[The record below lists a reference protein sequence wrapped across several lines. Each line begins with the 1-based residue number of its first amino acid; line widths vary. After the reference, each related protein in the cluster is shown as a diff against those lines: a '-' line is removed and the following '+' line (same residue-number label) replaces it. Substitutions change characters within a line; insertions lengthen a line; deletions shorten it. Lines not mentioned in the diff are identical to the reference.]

1 MLKMPETE
9 SLPRVYLVGGDMTWN
24 GEITET
30 LDGRYVVWS
39 SGDHVK
45 ALDEMSSVPPD
56 AVILEENMP
65 PKGASYFLG
74 LRRGIERLKN
84 VPFIITGE
92 RGAKRIQAVFLEGD
106 TYLSWPC
113 TDQELLSEVAKA
125 INTTVERSWEK
136 LPEIQR
142 KPLKMTVETYHNISE
157 AVAKDEPVDYAEAAE
172 SCQAL
177 VEAVQS
183 NQHNALLDLVQAH
196 HSYTYVHSMRV
207 ATLLTLFGNGIG
219 MSEDEVLTL
228 TTGGLLHD
236 IGKLLVPVEI
246 LEKPG
251 KLDEDEWLQV
261 KKHVE
266 HSMDFLPQNQ
276 DMAKGIRIIA
286 EQHHEKLDGT
296 GYPKG
301 LRNGEVNTLARMAAI
316 ADIFG
321 ALTDKRS
328 YKPPMEPEK
337 AFGILEDM
345 SSAIDRRMLKVFQS
359 IFMA

>member
-30 LDGRYVVWS
+30 FDGRYVVWS

-157 AVAKDEPVDYAEAAE
+157 AVAKGEPVDYAEAAE

-207 ATLLTLFGNGIG
+207 ATLLTLFGNDIG

-228 TTGGLLHD
+228 TTGGFCTISVNCWCPSKSSKNRENSTKTNGCRSRSTSSTPWTFCPKTKTWPRESASLPNSTM
-236 IGKLLVPVEI
+236 KNSTVPVI
-246 LEKPG
+246 QR
-251 KLDEDEWLQV
+251 DCATV
-261 KKHVE
+261 
-266 HSMDFLPQNQ
+266 
-276 DMAKGIRIIA
+276 
-286 EQHHEKLDGT
+286 
-296 GYPKG
+296 
-301 LRNGEVNTLARMAAI
+301 
-316 ADIFG
+316 
-321 ALTDKRS
+321 RS
-328 YKPPMEPEK
+328 TPSPAWRRSP
-337 AFGILEDM
+337 I
-345 SSAIDRRMLKVFQS
+345 SSAP
-359 IFMA
+359 